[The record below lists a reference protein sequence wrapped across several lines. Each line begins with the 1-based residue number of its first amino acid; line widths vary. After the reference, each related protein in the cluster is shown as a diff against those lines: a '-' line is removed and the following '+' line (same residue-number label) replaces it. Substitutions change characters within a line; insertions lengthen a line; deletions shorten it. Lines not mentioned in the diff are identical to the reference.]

1 MTPWFSRYFSRLPLR
16 WKLQVVVLPLVL
28 LPFIVVGVM
37 TGYIAYQQAYRGI
50 TNASRDDLDHLCRF
64 AIDLLD
70 SHYKQFQV
78 YRDDK
83 KKTVQEEMRT
93 ITNLAYSLVET
104 EQRHYQNGRLGLQA
118 AKLAAAKALKTVNI
132 GETGY
137 IYAMNSKGQLLAH
150 IAREGENIYDE
161 QDEDGRYFIRDI
173 CRAAVASAPGEV
185 LYAVYPWR
193 NTSLGDQ
200 RPRRKL
206 VAYRYFREWDW
217 IIATGGY
224 LDETYEDS
232 EFEKRSFAEL
242 KNKINSKR
250 VGKTG
255 YIYCLDTEGTL
266 TLHPESAGQNIL
278 EMKDAEGQYVIKR
291 MLASKNGWARYAWQ
305 NIGDAQPRM
314 KIVRYLYYKPWQWI
328 VAVGS
333 YEDEFY
339 QEANEIKHHLWSS
352 LIILGLTVGLI
363 SVGLVFTAA
372 TAFTEPIHAMTSVI
386 RRVKAGRL
394 ELRMQVD
401 SKDELGELASHFNR
415 MTDLIKQHR
424 EMESNL
430 AQQGKMASLGVLA
443 SGVAHEINNP
453 LGVILGYAAYLEGK
467 LDKEDPMYGM
477 IHDIKQESKR
487 CKKIVQDLLSYARTP
502 KPVLERTDVN
512 ALLNQIVDFAANHT
526 AMHNVVINRE
536 FSADLPSL
544 MVDGDQLRQVAINL
558 MLNAGSAMPDGGVL
572 TVRSERVGDRVV
584 LSFADTGVGI
594 ESENLEN
601 IFEPFFTTRKKGTG
615 LGLAIT
621 RQIVRHHQGNVEV
634 DSQPG
639 QGTTMRVWLPLPQEV
654 EGRDG

>member
-1 MTPWFSRYFSRLPLR
+1 MTPLLSRYFSRLPLR
-16 WKLQVVVLPLVL
+16 WKLQMVVLPLVL
-28 LPFIVVGVM
+28 LPFIVVGVV
-37 TGYIAYQQAYRGI
+37 TGYVAYQQAYQGI
-50 TNASRDDLDHLCRF
+50 TQASKDDLDHLCRF

-78 YRDDK
+78 YKEDK
-83 KKTVQEEMRT
+83 KATVKGEMRT
-93 ITNLAYSLVET
+93 VTDLAYSLVET
-104 EQRHYQNGRLGLQA
+104 EHRLYQSGQLSLQA
-118 AKLAAAKALKTVNI
+118 ARQAATKALKKVNI

-137 IYAMNSKGQLLAH
+137 IYAMNSKGKLLAH

-173 CRAAVASAPGEV
+173 CQAAVASAPGEV

-193 NTSLGDQ
+193 NAMLGDKK
-200 RPRRKL
+200 PRRKL
-206 VAYRYFREWDW
+206 VAYRYFKEWDW

-224 LDETYEDS
+224 LEETYEDG
-232 EFEKRSFAEL
+232 EFEKRSFADL
-242 KNKINSKR
+242 KDKINSKR

-278 EMKDAEGQYVIKR
+278 EMKDAEGQYVVKR

-305 NIGDAQPRM
+305 NIGDAEPRM
-314 KIVRYLYYKPWQWI
+314 KIVRYLYYKPWKWI

-339 QEANEIKHHLWSS
+339 QDANEIKQHLWSS
-352 LIILGLTVGLI
+352 LTILGLTVGLI
-363 SVGLVFTAA
+363 SVALVFAAA
-372 TAFTEPIHAMTSVI
+372 TAMTEPIHAMISVI

-394 ELRMQVD
+394 EERMQVD

-415 MTDLIKQHR
+415 MTEMIKQHR

-467 LDKEDPMYGM
+467 LDEADPMYGM
-477 IHDIKQESKR
+477 IRDIKRESKR

-502 KPVLERTDVN
+502 KPVLEKIDIN

-526 AMHNVVINRE
+526 AMHNVLIKTD
-536 FSADLPSL
+536 FAAGLPSL
-544 MVDGDQLRQVAINL
+544 RVDGDQLRQVAINL
-558 MLNAGSAMPDGGVL
+558 MLNAGAAMSDGGVL
-572 TVRSERVGDRVV
+572 TVRSERVDERVV

-594 ESENLEN
+594 ESENLDK
-601 IFEPFFTTRKKGTG
+601 IFEPFFTTKKKGTG

-621 RQIVRHHQGNVEV
+621 RQIVRHHQGNMEV

-639 QGTTMRVWLPLPQEV
+639 QGTTMRVWLPVLQEE

>member
-50 TNASRDDLDHLCRF
+50 TNASKDDLDHLCRF

-70 SHYKQFQV
+70 SHYKQYQV
-78 YRDDK
+78 YREDK
-83 KKTVQEEMRT
+83 KKTVKEEMRT
-93 ITNLAYSLVET
+93 ITDLAYSLVET

-118 AKLAAAKALKTVNI
+118 AKLAAAKALKKVNI

-150 IAREGENIYDE
+150 VAREGENIYDE

-193 NTSLGDQ
+193 NTILGDKQ
-200 RPRRKL
+200 PRRKL

-266 TLHPESAGQNIL
+266 TLHPESSGQNIL
-278 EMKDAEGQYVIKR
+278 EMKDAEGQYVVKR
-291 MLASKNGWARYAWQ
+291 MLASKNGWSRYAWQ

-372 TAFTEPIHAMTSVI
+372 TALTEPIHAMTSVI

-536 FSADLPSL
+536 FAADLPSL

-601 IFEPFFTTRKKGTG
+601 IFEPFFTTKKKGTG

-621 RQIVRHHQGNVEV
+621 RQIVRHHQGNIEV

>member
-1 MTPWFSRYFSRLPLR
+1 
-16 WKLQVVVLPLVL
+16 
-28 LPFIVVGVM
+28 
-37 TGYIAYQQAYRGI
+37 
-50 TNASRDDLDHLCRF
+50 
-64 AIDLLD
+64 
-70 SHYKQFQV
+70 
-78 YRDDK
+78 
-83 KKTVQEEMRT
+83 
-93 ITNLAYSLVET
+93 
-104 EQRHYQNGRLGLQA
+104 
-118 AKLAAAKALKTVNI
+118 
-132 GETGY
+132 
-137 IYAMNSKGQLLAH
+137 
-150 IAREGENIYDE
+150 
-161 QDEDGRYFIRDI
+161 
-173 CRAAVASAPGEV
+173 
-185 LYAVYPWR
+185 
-193 NTSLGDQ
+193 
-200 RPRRKL
+200 
-206 VAYRYFREWDW
+206 
-217 IIATGGY
+217 
-224 LDETYEDS
+224 
-232 EFEKRSFAEL
+232 
-242 KNKINSKR
+242 
-250 VGKTG
+250 
-255 YIYCLDTEGTL
+255 
-266 TLHPESAGQNIL
+266 
-278 EMKDAEGQYVIKR
+278 
-291 MLASKNGWARYAWQ
+291 
-305 NIGDAQPRM
+305 
-314 KIVRYLYYKPWQWI
+314 
-328 VAVGS
+328 
-333 YEDEFY
+333 
-339 QEANEIKHHLWSS
+339 
-352 LIILGLTVGLI
+352 
-363 SVGLVFTAA
+363 
-372 TAFTEPIHAMTSVI
+372 MTSVI

-536 FSADLPSL
+536 FAADLPSL

-601 IFEPFFTTRKKGTG
+601 IFEPFFTTKKKGTG

-621 RQIVRHHQGNVEV
+621 RQIVRHHQGNIEV

>member
-1 MTPWFSRYFSRLPLR
+1 MTPWLSRYFSRLPLR
-16 WKLQVVVLPLVL
+16 WKLQMVVLPLVL
-28 LPFIVVGVM
+28 LPFIVVGVV
-37 TGYIAYQQAYRGI
+37 TGYVAYQQAYQGI
-50 TNASRDDLDHLCRF
+50 TQASKDDLDHLCRF

-70 SHYKQFQV
+70 AHYKQFQV
-78 YRDDK
+78 YKEDK
-83 KKTVQEEMRT
+83 KATVQEEMRT
-93 ITNLAYSLVET
+93 ITDLAYSLVET
-104 EQRHYQNGRLGLQA
+104 EHRLYQNGQLNLRAAKQA
-118 AKLAAAKALKTVNI
+118 ATKALKRVNI

-150 IAREGENIYDE
+150 IAREGENIYNE

-173 CRAAVASAPGEV
+173 CQAAVASAPGEV

-193 NTSLGDQ
+193 NAILGDKK
-200 RPRRKL
+200 PRRKL
-206 VAYRYFREWDW
+206 VAYRYFKEWDW

-224 LDETYEDS
+224 LEETYEDS
-232 EFEKRSFAEL
+232 EFEQRSFAEL

-255 YIYCLDTEGTL
+255 YIYCLDTQGTL

-278 EMKDAEGQYVIKR
+278 EMKDAEGQFVVKR

-305 NIGDAQPRM
+305 NIGDAEPRM
-314 KIVRYLYYKPWQWI
+314 KIVRYLYYKPWDWI

-339 QEANEIKHHLWSS
+339 HNAEEIKRHLWSS
-352 LIILGLTVGLI
+352 LSILGLTVGLI

-372 TAFTEPIHAMTSVI
+372 SALTEPIHSMISVI

-394 ELRMQVD
+394 ELRMQVNT
-401 SKDELGELASHFNR
+401 KDELGELAAHFNR
-415 MTDLIKQHR
+415 MTDMIKQHR

-467 LDKEDPMYGM
+467 LDEEDPMYRM
-477 IHDIKQESKR
+477 VHDIKRESKR

-502 KPVLERTDVN
+502 KPALEKTDIN
-512 ALLNQIVDFAANHT
+512 TLLKQIVDFAANHT
-526 AMHNVVINRE
+526 SMHNVVINTD
-536 FSADLPSL
+536 FAPDLPSL
-544 MVDGDQLRQVAINL
+544 LVDGDQMRQVAINI
-558 MLNAGSAMPDGGVL
+558 MLNAGSAMSNGGVL
-572 TVRSERVGDRVV
+572 TVRSERVGEKVV
-584 LSFADTGVGI
+584 LSFADTGEGI
-594 ESENLEN
+594 ESENLDK
-601 IFEPFFTTRKKGTG
+601 IFEPFFTTKKKGTG

-621 RQIVRHHQGNVEV
+621 RQIVRHHQGNMEV

-639 QGTTMRVWLPLPQEV
+639 QGTTMRVWLPVPKEE
-654 EGRDG
+654 EGQDG

>member
-1 MTPWFSRYFSRLPLR
+1 MTPRFSRYFSRLPLR

-50 TNASRDDLDHLCRF
+50 TSASKDDLDHLCRF

-83 KKTVQEEMRT
+83 KKTVKAEMQT
-93 ITNLAYSLVET
+93 ITDLAYSLVET

-118 AKLAAAKALKTVNI
+118 AKLAAAKALKKVNI

-150 IAREGENIYDE
+150 IAREGENVYDE

-193 NTSLGDQ
+193 NTIQGDKQ
-200 RPRRKL
+200 ARRKL
-206 VAYRYFREWDW
+206 IAYRYFREWDW

-242 KNKINSKR
+242 KKKINSKR

-266 TLHPESAGQNIL
+266 KLHPESAGQNIL
-278 EMKDAEGQYVIKR
+278 EMRDAEGQYVVKR

-305 NIGDAQPRM
+305 NIGDAEPRM
-314 KIVRYLYYKPWQWI
+314 KIVRYLYYKPWKWI

-363 SVGLVFTAA
+363 SVGLVFAAA
-372 TAFTEPIHAMTSVI
+372 TVLTEPIHAMTSVI

-415 MTDLIKQHR
+415 MTDMIKQHR

-430 AQQGKMASLGVLA
+430 AQQGKMAALGVLA

-467 LDKEDPMYGM
+467 LDEEDPMYGM
-477 IHDIKQESKR
+477 IHDIKRESKR

-502 KPVLERTDVN
+502 KPVLEKVDIN

-526 AMHNVVINRE
+526 AMHNVLIKTD
-536 FSADLPSL
+536 FAAGLPSL
-544 MVDGDQLRQVAINL
+544 LVDGDQLRQVAINL
-558 MLNAGSAMPDGGVL
+558 MLNAGAAMPDGGVL
-572 TVRSERVGDRVV
+572 TVRSERVDERVV

-594 ESENLEN
+594 ESENLDK
-601 IFEPFFTTRKKGTG
+601 IFEPFFTTKKKGTG

-621 RQIVRHHQGNVEV
+621 RQIVRHHQGNMEV

-639 QGTTMRVWLPLPQEV
+639 QGTTMRVWLPVPQEE

>member
-16 WKLQVVVLPLVL
+16 WKLQMVVLPLVL
-28 LPFIVVGVM
+28 LPFIVVGVV
-37 TGYIAYQQAYRGI
+37 TGYVAYQQAYRGI
-50 TNASRDDLDHLCRF
+50 TQASKDDLDHMCRF

-78 YRDDK
+78 YKEDK
-83 KKTVQEEMRT
+83 KATVQEEMRT
-93 ITNLAYSLVET
+93 ITDLAYSLVET
-104 EQRHYQNGRLGLQA
+104 EQRHYQRGQLGLQA
-118 AKLAAAKALKTVNI
+118 AKLAATKALKKVNI
-132 GETGY
+132 GESGY

-193 NTSLGDQ
+193 NAILGDKQ
-200 RPRRKL
+200 PRRKL

-224 LDETYEDS
+224 LEETYEDN

-242 KNKINSKR
+242 KSKINSKR

-278 EMKDAEGQYVIKR
+278 EMKDAEGQYVVKR

-305 NIGDAQPRM
+305 NIGDAEPRM

-339 QEANEIKHHLWSS
+339 QEAHEIKQYLWSS
-352 LIILGLTVGLI
+352 LVILGLV
-363 SVGLVFTAA
+363 VGLVSVFLVFAA
-372 TAFTEPIHAMTSVI
+372 SKALTDPIHAMISVI

-394 ELRMQVD
+394 EERMHVE
-401 SKDELGELASHFNR
+401 SGDELGELASHFNR
-415 MTDLIKQHR
+415 MTEMLKEHR

-467 LDKEDPMYGM
+467 LDEEDPMYRM
-477 IHDIKQESKR
+477 IHDIKRESKR
-487 CKKIVQDLLSYARTP
+487 CKKIVQDLLNYARTP
-502 KPVLERTDVN
+502 KPALEATDIN
-512 ALLNQIVDFAANHT
+512 ALLHQIVDFAANHT
-526 AMHNVVINRE
+526 SMHNVVIDKD
-536 FSADLPSL
+536 FATDLPPL
-544 MVDGDQLRQVAINL
+544 MVDGDQIRQVAINL

-572 TVRSERVGDRVV
+572 TVRSERVGEMVV
-584 LSFADTGVGI
+584 LSFADTGAGI
-594 ESENLEN
+594 DSEHLDK
-601 IFEPFFTTRKKGTG
+601 IFEPFFTTKKKGTG
-615 LGLAIT
+615 LGLPIT
-621 RQIVRHHQGNVEV
+621 RQIVRQHQGSIEVE
-634 DSQPG
+634 SQPG
-639 QGTTMRVWLPLPQEV
+639 QGTTMKVWLPVQQEI

>member
-16 WKLQVVVLPLVL
+16 WKMQIVVLPLVL
-28 LPFIVVGVM
+28 LPFIVVGVL

-50 TNASRDDLDHLCRF
+50 TQASKDDLDHLCRF

-78 YRDDK
+78 YKEDK
-83 KKTVQEEMRT
+83 KATIQEEMRT
-93 ITNLAYSLVET
+93 ITDLAYSLVET
-104 EQRHYQNGRLGLQA
+104 EQRHYQSGQIGLQA
-118 AKLAAAKALKTVNI
+118 AKQAATKALKRVNI

-161 QDEDGRYFIRDI
+161 QDEDGRYFIREI

-193 NTSLGDQ
+193 NAMLGDKK
-200 RPRRKL
+200 PRRKL
-206 VAYRYFREWDW
+206 VAYRYFRDWDW
-217 IIATGGY
+217 IVATGGY
-224 LDETYEDS
+224 LEETYEDS

-255 YIYCLDTEGTL
+255 YIYCLDAEGTL

-278 EMKDAEGQYVIKR
+278 EMKDAEGQYVVKR

-305 NIGDAQPRM
+305 NIGDAKPRM
-314 KIVRYLYYKPWQWI
+314 KIVRYLYYKPWKWI

-339 QEANEIKHHLWSS
+339 QEIHEIKQHLWSS
-352 LIILGLTVGLI
+352 LAILGLTVGLV
-363 SVGLVFTAA
+363 SVGLVFAASTAM
-372 TAFTEPIHAMTSVI
+372 TEPIHAMISVI

-394 ELRMQVD
+394 EQRMQVD
-401 SKDELGELASHFNR
+401 SKDELGELAAHFNR
-415 MTDLIKQHR
+415 MTEMIKQHR

-467 LDKEDPMYGM
+467 LDEEDPMYGM
-477 IHDIKQESKR
+477 IHDIKRESKR

-502 KPVLERTDVN
+502 KPVLERTDIN
-512 ALLNQIVDFAANHT
+512 ALLGQIVDFAANHT
-526 AMHNVVINRE
+526 AMHNVLIKTDLA
-536 FSADLPSL
+536 ADLPSL
-544 MVDGDQLRQVAINL
+544 LVDGDQMRQVAINL
-558 MLNAGSAMPDGGVL
+558 ILNAGSAMQDGGVL
-572 TVRSERVGDRVV
+572 TVRSEQVGEKVV

-594 ESENLEN
+594 DSENLDK
-601 IFEPFFTTRKKGTG
+601 IFEPFFTTKKKGTG

-621 RQIVRHHQGNVEV
+621 RQIVRHHQGNMEV

-639 QGTTMRVWLPLPQEV
+639 QGTTMRVWLPLPREI
-654 EGRDG
+654 EGQDG

>member
-28 LPFIVVGVM
+28 LPFIVVGVV

-50 TNASRDDLDHLCRF
+50 TNASKDDLDHLCRF

-83 KKTVQEEMRT
+83 KKTVKEEMRT
-93 ITNLAYSLVET
+93 ITDLAYSLVET

-118 AKLAAAKALKTVNI
+118 AKLAAAKALKKVNI

-193 NTSLGDQ
+193 NTILGDKQ
-200 RPRRKL
+200 TRRKL

-266 TLHPESAGQNIL
+266 TLHPESSGQNIL
-278 EMKDAEGQYVIKR
+278 EMKDAEGQYVVKR

-536 FSADLPSL
+536 FAADLPSL

-621 RQIVRHHQGNVEV
+621 RQIVRHHQGNIEV